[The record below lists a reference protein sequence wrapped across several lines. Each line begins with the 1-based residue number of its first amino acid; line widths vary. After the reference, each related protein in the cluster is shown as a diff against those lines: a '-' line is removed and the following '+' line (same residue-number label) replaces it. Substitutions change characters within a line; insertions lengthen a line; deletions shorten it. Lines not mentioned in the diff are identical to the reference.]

1 MTDEESITKA
11 GVLTELDHEWSVL
24 QAFIATLTDAQMT
37 VPTDDA
43 GWTVKDH
50 LIHLVLWLY
59 NVPAIID
66 GASRPEA
73 MGISEEKFREGA
85 DAINAWLQPQYRD
98 VPLADVL
105 QRLNDTHARIRARLD
120 QMTDE
125 DLRRPYNHYQPSDPR
140 TAPVVGWLLGNSA
153 HHYSEHLPWMQAIAA
168 RLPS

>member
-85 DAINAWLQPQYRD
+85 DAIVIDMHGEATSEKQALGCLVDGRASMVMTSPAIR
-98 VPLADVL
+98 A
-105 QRLNDTHARIRARLD
+105 HARRRRESRARW
-120 QMTDE
+120 
-125 DLRRPYNHYQPSDPR
+125 R
-140 TAPVVGWLLGNSA
+140 TAP
-153 HHYSEHLPWMQAIAA
+153 A
-168 RLPS
+168 RRAGRRRGPCR